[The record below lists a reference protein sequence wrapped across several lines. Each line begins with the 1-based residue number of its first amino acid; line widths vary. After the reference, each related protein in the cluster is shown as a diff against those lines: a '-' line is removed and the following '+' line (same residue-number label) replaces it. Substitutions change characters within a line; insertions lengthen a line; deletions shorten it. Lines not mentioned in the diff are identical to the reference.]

1 MSQPTQASHDAAA
14 TPAWLQQKERGSA
27 VLMRLMTWLSLALG
41 RRLTRPLV
49 HGIAVYFLLTSP
61 KARAA
66 SRGYLNRALGRA
78 ATWRDLYRHFL
89 SFACAVQD
97 RFYLLNDKH
106 AQFELTDSGIKLL
119 QDPMLQVQGVILLGA
134 HMGSFEVLRAF
145 APSDLKCPV
154 YAAMYP
160 GNAALLNSMLSRVNH
175 EVMSSIIPLGQVD
188 SFIQLQQRLDQGSMV
203 ALLADRAVGPVTHV
217 SVPFFGVPAPF
228 PTGAF
233 RLAALMRRPVY
244 YVAGF
249 YDGGNRYHIVCEPL
263 ADFSQIETG
272 QRQKAIQSAIERYA
286 QILEHH
292 GRQHP
297 YNWFNFY
304 DFWQSHSS

>member
-1 MSQPTQASHDAAA
+1 MSSSPPSTPKADA

-27 VLMRLMTWLSLALG
+27 VLMRVMVWLSLALG
-41 RRLTRPLV
+41 RRVTRPLV
-49 HGIAVYFLLTSP
+49 YVITAYFLFTAP

-66 SRGYLNRALGRA
+66 SRGYLSRALGRA

-89 SFACAVQD
+89 SFASTVHD
-97 RFYLLNDKH
+97 RIYLLNKQH
-106 AQFELTDSGIKLL
+106 AQFTITRSGLDALRDDPKL
-119 QDPMLQVQGVILLGA
+119 QTRGGIVLGA
-134 HMGSFEVLRAF
+134 HIGSTEVLRTF
-145 APSDLKCPV
+145 SLRRTI

-160 GNAALLNSMLSRVNH
+160 NNAAMLHSLLSRVNH
-175 EVMSSIIPLGQVD
+175 EVISNIIPLGQLD
-188 SFIQLQQRLDQGSMV
+188 SFIQLQQRLEQGSMV
-203 ALLADRAVGPVTHV
+203 ALLADRAMGPATYL
-217 SVPFFGVPAPF
+217 SVPFFGEPAPF

-233 RLAALMRRPVY
+233 RMAALMRCPVY
-244 YVAGF
+244 FVAGL
-249 YDGGNRYHIVCEPL
+249 YSGGKRYHIMSEPL

-286 QILEHH
+286 QILENQC
-292 GRQHP
+292 REHP